1 MENIIEK
8 NPHRISFNYKNGRV
22 RVYKRVIEALGNPPY
37 IQFLIQP
44 EEKQFFIC
52 GLDHREIDSFPVV
65 QYVDSRNQ
73 GVVLNGQRFIRRVS
87 EIAGWDLEKTHV
99 VCGEHIADMKMFRF
113 DLMHAMCV
121 GETHCGSQL

>member
-1 MENIIEK
+1 MDNTVEK
-8 NPHRISFNYKNGRV
+8 SAHRISFNYKNGRV
-22 RVYKRVIEALGNPPY
+22 RVYKRVIDALGNPPY

-52 GLDHREIDSFPVV
+52 GLDHREPDSFPVG

-73 GVVLNGQRFIRRVS
+73 GVVLNGQRFVRRVS

-99 VCGEHIADMKMFRF
+99 IRGEHIPNSKMFRF
-113 DLMHAMCV
+113 NLTKCM
-121 GETHCGSQL
+121 

>member
-1 MENIIEK
+1 MDNTVEK
-8 NPHRISFNYKNGRV
+8 SAHRISCNYKNGRV
-22 RVYKRVIEALGNPPY
+22 RMYKRVIDALGNPPY

-52 GLDHREIDSFPVV
+52 GLDHREPDSFPVG

-73 GVVLNGQRFIRRVS
+73 GVVLNGQRFVRRVS

-99 VCGEHIADMKMFRF
+99 IRGEHIPTSKMFRF
-113 DLMHAMCV
+113 NLTKCM
-121 GETHCGSQL
+121 